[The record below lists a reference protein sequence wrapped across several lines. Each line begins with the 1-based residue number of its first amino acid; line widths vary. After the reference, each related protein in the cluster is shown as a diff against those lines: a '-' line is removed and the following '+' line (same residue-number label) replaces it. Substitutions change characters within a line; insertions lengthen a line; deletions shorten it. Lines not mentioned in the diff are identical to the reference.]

1 MTKQLKR
8 LNIKP
13 IYSTRPISNSGH
25 RHIHVIKRK
34 GQKFLYMV
42 TLSRLKYKS
51 RTFKSITN
59 SLCYKFII
67 ILKSKANLR
76 H

>member
-25 RHIHVIKRK
+25 RFIHIIRRNSKI
-34 GQKFLYMV
+34 LYIM
-42 TLSRLKYKS
+42 TRYKNHS
-51 RTFKSITN
+51 KTRSFKKLTD

-67 ILKSKANLR
+67 ILKTKAKNR
-76 H
+76 Y